1 MIVAM
6 ALLDQCLHHT
16 EVRRLLSRLG
26 IAYEQSGVAHDEWTE
41 RPSGE
46 AVPILSPAD
55 GAELATVLLGAE
67 EDYDDAVYLAQR
79 VWPAWR
85 DHAAPRRGLILRE
98 IADALRS
105 SLDDLAA
112 LVALESG
119 KILAEAKGEVQEM
132 IDAADFAVGLAR
144 QLYGLTMS
152 SERPG
157 HRMMEQWH
165 PLGVIGCITA
175 FNFPVAVWSWNAFL
189 AAVCGNCV
197 VWKPSEK
204 TPLSAI
210 AVHKI
215 CEPILARHGFRGVF
229 TLVCGAGSVVGE
241 RMTAD
246 RRLPLISATG
256 SSPIGRR
263 IAEIVGRRLGRS
275 LLELGGNN
283 AAIVMADA
291 DPKHAVPALLFGA
304 IGTAGQ
310 RCTSIRR
317 ILVQRSVAD
326 DYREYLLRAWEKV
339 RVGHP
344 LDARSLCGPLINQHA
359 VHKMREALGNIR
371 EQGGEV
377 LFGGEPVERDYEG
390 KPLLGGC
397 YARPAFV
404 SSPANMP
411 LLKEELF
418 APIVHLVEFDELEEA
433 IALSNNVPQG
443 LSSAIFT
450 ESMPATE
457 LFLSPRGSDCGI
469 ANVNIGTSGA
479 AIGGAFGGDKDTG
492 GGREPGS
499 EPWKPYMRRQTATIN
514 YSKSLPLAQGIQF
527 DL

>member
-1 MIVAM
+1 MP
-6 ALLDQCLHHT
+6 LLDQSLHRT
-16 EVRRLLSRLG
+16 EIRRLLSRLG
-26 IAYEQSGVAHDEWTE
+26 IAYQQSGVAHEEWTE

-46 AVPILSPAD
+46 ALPVLSPAD

-85 DHAAPRRGLILRE
+85 DLPAPRRGLILRE

-132 IDAADFAVGLAR
+132 IDVADFAVGLSR
-144 QLYGLTMS
+144 QLYGLTMP

-157 HRMMEQWH
+157 HRIMEQWH

-229 TLVCGAGSVVGE
+229 TLVCGGGSVVGE

-263 IAEIVGRRLGRS
+263 IAEIVGGRLGRS

-291 DPKHAVPALLFGA
+291 DPKLAVPALLFGA

-310 RCTSIRR
+310 RCTTIRR

-339 RVGHP
+339 RIGHP
-344 LDARSLCGPLINQHA
+344 LEPRSLCGPLINQAA
-359 VHKMREALGNIR
+359 VRNMRQALATIR
-371 EQGGEV
+371 EQGGQV
-377 LFGGEPVERDYEG
+377 LFGGDAVELDYEG

-397 YARPAFV
+397 YARPALV
-404 SSPANMP
+404 ASPPDMP
-411 LLKEELF
+411 LLKEEIF
-418 APIVHLVEFDELEEA
+418 APVVHLVEFDDLDEA
-433 IALSNNVPQG
+433 IAINNNVPQG

-450 ESMPATE
+450 ESLRAAE

-479 AIGGAFGGDKDTG
+479 EIGGAFGGEKDTG
-492 GGREPGS
+492 GGRESGTDS
-499 EPWKPYMRRQTATIN
+499 WKAYMRRQTATIN